1 MKKNKLERHLKSLK
15 ETHNLLNTQ
24 VDEIMSKPCYTDN
37 GRVGALKLKKLHVK
51 DQISTLERELE
62 NLM

>member
-1 MKKNKLERHLKSLK
+1 MKKSKLERHLKSLK

-37 GRVGALKLKKLHVK
+37 GRVVALKLKKLHVK
-51 DQISTLERELE
+51 DQISTIERELE
-62 NLM
+62 NLI